1 LRVEA
6 INFSLV
12 IGFGWGISSSRIF
25 FGCDSPVGRRIG
37 ETARTELSARA
48 SVVEI
53 KMAFFHQYR
62 LK

>member
-1 LRVEA
+1 LGVEA
-6 INFSLV
+6 KNFSLV
-12 IGFGWGISSSRIF
+12 IGFECRISSNRIF

-53 KMAFFHQYR
+53 KVAFFH
-62 LK
+62 